1 MTAANFMN
9 AKTFHQNYELDRKA
23 RGGIRANAKYAD
35 AAQQP
40 EVITADGAPYDESE
54 TYYFFD
60 AGAGEV
66 RQSTGLRR
74 TGEHLCAIG
83 LKVVAVSLLRSTRD
97 GALADGQEFFKSE
110 VERFRERIKNFELE
124 KTSANRSLKT
134 FLMAKE

>member
-1 MTAANFMN
+1 MKT
-9 AKTFHQNYELDRKA
+9 KTFNQNYELDRKA

-35 AAQQP
+35 VQQSP
-40 EVITADGAPYDESE
+40 EITTADGTAYDESR

-74 TGEHLCAIG
+74 TGDHLCALG
-83 LKVVAVSLLRSTRD
+83 LKIVPLAQLRSKRD
-97 GALADGQEFFKSE
+97 DALADGQEFFKSE
-110 VERFRERIKNFELE
+110 VERFRERIKSYELE
-124 KTSANRSLKT
+124 KSSENRSLKT